1 MLWFWKNAALLV
13 AITSLFFIPI
23 LLLNLWGL
31 SSGSHL
37 IYGILIIIDFI
48 YLNLESI
55 FIAIVVR
62 KKRLEKNPDTDS
74 KKDDWHFLI
83 NFACFVE
90 KKAIDALPNW
100 QKCMYQ
106 QHRNCENPSLKI
118 FTDVYLLTFYQFF
131 CRHIDLYSKESLM
144 KP

>member
-1 MLWFWKNAALLV
+1 MSHMLWFWKNAALLV

-37 IYGILIIIDFI
+37 IYGILILIDFI

-74 KKDDWHFLI
+74 KKDD
-83 NFACFVE
+83 
-90 KKAIDALPNW
+90 
-100 QKCMYQ
+100 
-106 QHRNCENPSLKI
+106 
-118 FTDVYLLTFYQFF
+118 
-131 CRHIDLYSKESLM
+131 
-144 KP
+144 